1 MPDQANKHGV
11 RWQSVVAGGVAGF
24 TPVMVLH
31 PLDVLKTRL
40 QAQDG
45 VRGVLPVYRGVGDA
59 LRCILR
65 DEGWRSLY
73 AGLTPA
79 LVGAGVSWGVY
90 FAGYNRAKARYQR
103 RAGVQK
109 LPPQMH
115 LLAAAEGGAI
125 ACCITNPIW
134 VVKTRLELQ
143 RGVRAA
149 AVPASS
155 PAVSASL
162 GSSAA
167 SAGRRVV
174 QAALQPYKGT
184 ADAVMN
190 IAREEGLA
198 GFYRGLG
205 PSLLL
210 VSHGAIQFMVYEE
223 LRSLSANWGR
233 QPASQQQARDHITS
247 ESHLPWPWRRTS
259 RGPSSNRSSTDDNC
273 GINSTRATQ
282 LRQPSSTE
290 IVGIGALSKL
300 VATIVTYPNQVVRTR
315 LQQRMGRRAIRYRS
329 GWDVL
334 RITLRR
340 EGPRGLYKGLL
351 PNVLRVMPQ
360 AALTFLVY
368 ENLIQYFEAKPAATA
383 QQ

>member
-1 MPDQANKHGV
+1 MPEQASKHGV
-11 RWQSVVAGGVAGF
+11 RWQSVVAGGVAGL
-24 TPVMVLH
+24 TPVFVLH

-45 VRGVLPVYRGVGDA
+45 VRGQLPVYRGAADA
-59 LRCILR
+59 LRQMWR
-65 DEGWRSLY
+65 VEGWRSLY

-79 LVGAGVSWGVY
+79 LVGAGVSWGIY

-103 RAGVQK
+103 RAGDQK
-109 LPPQMH
+109 LGPQMH
-115 LLAAAEGGAI
+115 LLAAAEAGAL
-125 ACCITNPIW
+125 ACCLTNPIW

-143 RGVRAA
+143 RGVRTAALPTSVATAAVKEGAA
-149 AVPASS
+149 AIRGTV
-155 PAVSASL
+155 
-162 GSSAA
+162 A
-167 SAGRRVV
+167 SAGKRVV
-174 QAALQPYKGT
+174 HAAIKPYSGT
-184 ADAVMN
+184 VDAVMH
-190 IAREEGLA
+190 IAREEGLS

-233 QPASQQQARDHITS
+233 QPAHHHTGATAATTESQ
-247 ESHLPWPWRRTS
+247 LPWPWRRS
-259 RGPSSNRSSTDDNC
+259 ARNNSSSNSS
-273 GINSTRATQ
+273 GGHSAATP

-290 IVGIGALSKL
+290 IVGMGALSKL
-300 VATIVTYPNQVVRTR
+300 VATVITYPNQVVRTR
-315 LQQRMGRRAIRYRS
+315 LQQRMGGRAIRYRS

-340 EGPRGLYKGLL
+340 EGPRGLYRGLL
-351 PNVLRVMPQ
+351 PNVLRVVPQ

-368 ENLIQYFEAKPAATA
+368 ETLIRNLEEKMTPPLEK
-383 QQ
+383 